1 MPIVSWS
8 DHFKTGIDIIDAQHK
23 DLLDSLNELSDAARE
38 SQSGRIWSE
47 KLASIALRS
56 IKHFQ
61 TEEIL
66 MKEIGYPTRC
76 DHLNQHCDLIL
87 QVRSIQYKQSKGQP
101 LDADVAQFLVN
112 WFEHHIVEADMDYVE
127 FMKGMKPKGETGLRI

>member
-1 MPIVSWS
+1 MSIASWA

-23 DLLDSLNELSDAARE
+23 GLLESLNGLSDAIE
-38 SQSGRIWSE
+38 KGQSDRTLNE
-47 KLASIALRS
+47 RLASIALHT

-76 DHLNQHCDLIL
+76 DHLNQHCELIL
-87 QVRSIQYKQSKGQP
+87 QVRTIQYKQSKGQP
-101 LDADVAQFLVN
+101 LNAEVATFLSS
-112 WFEHHIVEADMDYVE
+112 WFEHHILEVDMDYVSYMRE
-127 FMKGMKPKGETGLRI
+127 KKP